1 MNIDDTSEFYGTYED
16 FPKEED
22 IRKPDIV
29 KKQRLMDLQSDY
41 YEFEAKKAAVAKIIP
56 VR

>member
-16 FPKEED
+16 FVKEED

-29 KKQRLMDLQSDY
+29 KKQRLMDVQSDY
-41 YEFEAKKAAVAKIIP
+41 FEFEAKKAAIAKKIP